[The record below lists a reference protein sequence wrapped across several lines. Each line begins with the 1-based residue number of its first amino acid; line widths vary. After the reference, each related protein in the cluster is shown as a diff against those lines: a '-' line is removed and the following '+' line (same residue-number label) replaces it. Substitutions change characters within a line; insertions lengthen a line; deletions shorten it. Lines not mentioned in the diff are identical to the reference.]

1 VIVISAHLGNWE
13 LMGMALAIA
22 GYPISPLV
30 KTQKNSFFD
39 RYINERRRSLGM
51 RPVATGFSLRHV
63 VKALKENRLV
73 NFMMDQ
79 NARKNGVK
87 NEFLGRPASTPRGA
101 AVIALKTGAAVVPIY
116 ITRTGPWRHRIV
128 IQPQVEVVDTKREA
142 EDIVYN
148 TNAFSKIIE
157 EMVMTAPE
165 QWMWMHHR
173 WGR

>member
-1 VIVISAHLGNWE
+1 
-13 LMGMALAIA
+13 MGMALAIA

-79 NARKNGVK
+79 NARKYGVK
-87 NEFLGRPASTPRGA
+87 NVFLGRPASTPRGA
-101 AVIALKTGAAVVPIY
+101 AVLALKTGAAVVPIY
-116 ITRTGPWRHRIV
+116 ITRTGHWHHRIV
-128 IQPQVEVVDTKREA
+128 IQPQVEVVATNRRA
-142 EDIVYN
+142 EDIINN
-148 TNAFSKIIE
+148 TNIFSRLVE
-157 EMVMTAPE
+157 EMVMAAPE